1 MRNVKKTILGV
12 GILLASAAINY
23 AYAAVG
29 APATVDDQA
38 KQINK
43 CIAMSAN
50 ALAADT
56 DCVGMMKQKNLTVAD
71 MQTVKT
77 CKSMKPD
84 MAAKDDTC
92 TAMADKHPDIMKPT
106 PE

>member
-1 MRNVKKTILGV
+1 MLCGTVA
-12 GILLASAAINY
+12 LLATMAVNG

-29 APATVDDQA
+29 HPVTADDHA

-43 CIAMSAN
+43 CIAMSPD

-56 DCVGMMKQKNLTVAD
+56 DCADMMKQKNLTVAD

-77 CKSMKPD
+77 CKAMKPD
-84 MAAKDDTC
+84 MMAKDDTC

-106 PE
+106 PQ